1 MGADAD
7 PLKVPSV
14 QLKAHSS
21 RCEDLCHSNFM
32 KMRSGPQKP
41 HKHFVVPKRKKKRSK
56 VISSLLN
63 LDFDRMQTSVT
74 RFC

>member
-21 RCEDLCHSNFM
+21 RCEDLCHSNFV
-32 KMRSGPQKP
+32 KMRSRPPKP
-41 HKHFVVPKRKKKRSK
+41 HKHLVVPKRKKKRSK
-56 VISSLLN
+56 VIRNLLN